1 VDRSGSAPSIPETFL
16 RLSLIEGFTADH
28 LRRLR
33 ASGVPGCLP
42 GWVSPS
48 RRALLS
54 QAEAV
59 LSSPEAA
66 RRVEAIRERCACA
79 GVDILTFDAPGY
91 PAALRE
97 IPCPPL
103 VLYRAGKPFPEDPAV
118 AVVGSRAPTHAGRE
132 FARQLSGELAGCGWT
147 VVSGM
152 ARGIDAAAHEGAL
165 GAGGYTVAVLGC
177 GVDVVYPPEHGE
189 LRERIV
195 GSGAVLSEYP
205 PGTLPMPHRFPARN
219 RIVSGLSRG
228 VVVAEAPERSG
239 ALITARVALEQ
250 GREVLAVPGSPW
262 YAHTAGSNRLLR
274 DGATPVCSADDVAG
288 ALGAMVVRTPG
299 ELAGR
304 ILETLS
310 EERQAA
316 ELSAL
321 MGVPLQEVIACLGE
335 MEVAKMVEM
344 RAGGYYKRKTERP
357 GPTPGVSTEGEWR
370 GR

>member
-1 VDRSGSAPSIPETFL
+1 VDDDGSALSIPETFL

-33 ASGVPGCLP
+33 ASGAPGRLP
-42 GWVSPS
+42 GMDPPA

-54 QAEAV
+54 RAEAA
-59 LSSPEAA
+59 LSSRDAA
-66 RRVEAIRERCACA
+66 RRAEAIRERCE
-79 GVDILTFDAPGY
+79 GVGIAILTFDAPGY

-97 IPCPPL
+97 IPSPPL
-103 VLYRAGKPFPEDPAV
+103 VLYRAGGPFPEDPAV
-118 AVVGSRAPTHAGRE
+118 AIVGSRAPTAAGRE
-132 FARQLSGELAGCGWT
+132 FARHLSGGLAGTGWT

-165 GAGGYTVAVLGC
+165 GAGGSTVAVLGC
-177 GVDVVYPPEHGE
+177 GVDVVYPPEHGG
-189 LRERIV
+189 LRERIL

-250 GREVLAVPGSPW
+250 GREVLVVPGNPW
-262 YAHTAGSNRLLR
+262 FAHTAGSNRLLR
-274 DGATPVCSADDVAG
+274 EGATPVCSPDDVAD
-288 ALGAMVVRTPG
+288 ALGAGAVRAPG
-299 ELAGR
+299 ALAGR

-310 EERQAA
+310 VQRPAA
-316 ELSAL
+316 EVSAL
-321 MGVPLQEVIACLGE
+321 LGVPLRDVVACLGE

-344 RAGGYYKRKTERP
+344 RAGGYYKRKTP